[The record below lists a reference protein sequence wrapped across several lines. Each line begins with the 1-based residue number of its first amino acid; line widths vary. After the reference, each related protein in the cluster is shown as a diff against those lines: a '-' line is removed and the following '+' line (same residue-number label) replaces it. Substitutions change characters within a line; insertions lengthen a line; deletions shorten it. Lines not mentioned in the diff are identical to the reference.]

1 MSSDNHQLDQT
12 EQKSGKNTGY
22 FKVMLIFCVVM
33 AVLVTGL
40 YYLFN
45 YLF

>member
-1 MSSDNHQLDQT
+1 MSNNQSNQT
-12 EQKSGKNTGY
+12 EQESGKNTSY

-33 AVLVTGL
+33 AALVAGL

-45 YLF
+45 FLF